1 MLDQIIIDD
10 EKEVTLFVNTIDKIN
25 QVMKKID
32 NNTTGYYVD
41 KFIAES
47 FDINQFPR
55 RVVST
60 FDMYSLNKKQQAIF
74 EKYIDYLTYKVNVP
88 DDLFQFIKN
97 YKKEIKKVII
107 NEDEMIFK
115 TSFIEFP
122 MQRITHEFDK
132 IDKLKLEDVIC
143 NFKVIDETLL
153 SQIYGYKG
161 VFKLFIDIDNET
173 ISINEIPQSESY
185 LKVII
190 SHKYLTG
197 FQNCKADG
205 KSHVEFEV
213 VKTDIKD
220 VYLIKI
226 IPTNKNFRTE
236 NQFCVVDC

>member
-41 KFIAES
+41 KFLAES
-47 FDINQFPR
+47 FDIKQFPR
-55 RVVST
+55 KVISN

-74 EKYIDYLTYKVNVP
+74 EQYLEYITYKVDVP

-107 NEDEMIFK
+107 TEDSITFK

-122 MQRITHEFDK
+122 MKRVTHEFEK
-132 IDKLKLEDVIC
+132 MDKLVTEDVIC
-143 NFKVIDETLL
+143 NFTITDEEIL
-153 SQIYGYKG
+153 SKIYTYKG
-161 VFKLFIDIDNET
+161 VFRLFIDIDNET
-173 ISINEIPQSESY
+173 ISINKIPQSESF

-205 KSHVEFEV
+205 KSHLEIEV
-213 VKTDIKD
+213 VATNIKD
-220 VYLIKI
+220 VYLIKL

-236 NQFCVVDC
+236 NHFCVVDC